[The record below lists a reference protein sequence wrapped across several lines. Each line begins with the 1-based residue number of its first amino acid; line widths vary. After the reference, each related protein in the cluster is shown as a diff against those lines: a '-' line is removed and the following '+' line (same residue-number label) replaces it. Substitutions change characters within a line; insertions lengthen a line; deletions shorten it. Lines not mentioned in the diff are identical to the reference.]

1 MNRRD
6 LVRMSAAAAMGVSLS
21 GRLLAAPAVGGS
33 AGAKDA
39 VVPLHP
45 PADGVIPVAVL
56 ISEGAVLIDFM
67 GPWEV
72 FEGAS
77 VNGHTPFQPYTVA
90 QTLTPIRAEGGM
102 KIVPNYTFDDAPAPR
117 IIVIPAQSAPTD
129 AVLAWVRKAAQTADL
144 TMSVCTGAFLLA
156 KTGLLA
162 GKSATTHHDAYK
174 QFAMSFPDIHLER
187 GARYVDLG
195 NIASAGGLSS
205 GIDLA
210 LHVVQRYYGDEVATA
225 DAYYLEYQ
233 GQGWRDPRSNSVY
246 AQQRSSTDEH
256 PLCPVCTMDVDKAAA
271 PRSAYQGKTYYFCMQ
286 EHKVAFDAH
295 PERYIDA

>member
-6 LVRMSAAAAMGVSLS
+6 LVRMSAAAAVGASLS
-21 GRLLAAPAVGGS
+21 GKLLAAPAVGGS
-33 AGAKDA
+33 AEAKGG
-39 VVPLHP
+39 VVPLRP

-72 FEGAS
+72 FEG
-77 VNGHTPFQPYTVA
+77 VTVKGHSPFQPYTVA
-90 QTLTPIRAEGGM
+90 QTLTPIQAEGGM
-102 KIVPNYTFDDAPAPR
+102 KIVPNYTFEDAPAPR
-117 IIVIPAQSAPTD
+117 VIVIPAQSAPTD

-156 KTGLLA
+156 RTGLLA

-225 DAYYLEYQ
+225 AAYYLEYQ
-233 GQGWRDPRSNSVY
+233 GQGWRDPHSNSVY
-246 AQQRSSTDEH
+246 AKQRVSTEEH
-256 PLCPVCTMDVDKAAA
+256 PLCPVCTMDVDKASS
-271 PRSAYQGKTYYFCMQ
+271 PRSAYQGKTYYFCMPA
-286 EHKVAFDAH
+286 HKALFDAH
-295 PERYIDA
+295 PEQYIEA

>member
-6 LVRMSAAAAMGVSLS
+6 LVRMSAAVGISLS
-21 GRLLAAPAVGGS
+21 GRLLAAPAVAGS
-33 AGAKDA
+33 GGAKAD

-45 PADGVIPVAVL
+45 PADGIIPVAVL

-72 FEGAS
+72 FLGVTVKDHS
-77 VNGHTPFQPYTVA
+77 PFQPYTVA
-90 QTLTPIRAEGGM
+90 QTLSPIRAEGGM
-102 KIVPNYTFDDAPAPR
+102 KIVPNYTFDDAPVPR
-117 IIVIPAQSAPTD
+117 VIVIPAQSAPTE

-156 KTGLLA
+156 KTGLLS

-174 QFAMSFPDIHLER
+174 QFAMSFPDIRLER

-225 DAYYLEYQ
+225 AAYYLEYQ
-233 GQGWRDPRSNSVY
+233 GQGWRDPHSNGVY
-246 AQQRSSTDEH
+246 AKERVSTEEH
-256 PLCPVCTMDVDKAAA
+256 PLCPVCSMDVDKASA
-271 PRSAYQGKTYYFCMQ
+271 PRSAYHGKTYYFCMEQ
-286 EHKVAFDAH
+286 HKVAFDAH
-295 PERYIDA
+295 PEQYSEG

>member
-1 MNRRD
+1 
-6 LVRMSAAAAMGVSLS
+6 MSAAVGVSLS
-21 GRLLAAPAVGGS
+21 GKLLAATAVEGS
-33 AGAKDA
+33 AGDEGSAGTKND
-39 VVPLHP
+39 VQPLHAP
-45 PADGVIPVAVL
+45 EGGIPVAVL

-72 FEGAS
+72 FESATVKGRS
-77 VNGHTPFQPYTVA
+77 PFQPYTVA
-90 QTLTPIRAEGGM
+90 QTKAPIRAEGGM
-102 KIVPNYTFDDAPAPR
+102 MIVPNYTFEDAPAPR
-117 IIVIPAQSAPTD
+117 VIVIPAQSPPTD
-129 AVLAWVRKAAQTADL
+129 AVLAWVRKAARTADL

-210 LHVVQRYYGDEVATA
+210 LHVVQRYYGQDVATA
-225 DAYYLEYQ
+225 AAYYLEYQ
-233 GQGWRDPRSNSVY
+233 GQGWRDPRSNNVY
-246 AQQRSSTDEH
+246 AKERVSTEEH
-256 PLCPVCTMDVDKAAA
+256 PLCPVCTMDVDKASA
-271 PRSAYQGKTYYFCMQ
+271 PRTAYHDKKYYFCMQ
-286 EHKVAFDAH
+286 AHKVLFDAH
-295 PERYIDA
+295 PEQYLEG

>member
-6 LVRMSAAAAMGVSLS
+6 LLQMSAAVGVALS
-21 GRLLAAPAVGGS
+21 GKLVAAPAAAGS
-33 AGAKDA
+33 VGAKEG
-39 VVPLHP
+39 VEPLQP

-56 ISEGAVLIDFM
+56 ISEGAVPIDFI

-72 FEGAS
+72 FEG
-77 VNGHTPFQPYTVA
+77 VTVKGHNPFQLYTVA
-90 QTLTPIRAEGGM
+90 ETMAPVSAEGGLR
-102 KIVPNYTFDDAPAPR
+102 IVPNYTLDDAPTPR
-117 IIVIPAQSAPTD
+117 VIVIPAQRSRTD
-129 AVLAWVRKAAQTADL
+129 AILAWVRKASRTADL

-210 LHVVQRYYGDEVATA
+210 LHVVQRYYGLDVATA
-225 DAYYLEYQ
+225 AAYYLEYQ
-233 GQGWRDPRSNSVY
+233 GRGWRDPHSNNVY
-246 AQQRSSTDEH
+246 AKQSVSTAEH
-256 PLCPVCTMDVDKAAA
+256 PLCPVCSMDIDKAVA
-271 PRSAYQGKTYYFCMQ
+271 PQSAYRGNKYYFCMQ
-286 EHKVAFDAH
+286 EHKVLFDAH
-295 PERYIDA
+295 PEQYIES